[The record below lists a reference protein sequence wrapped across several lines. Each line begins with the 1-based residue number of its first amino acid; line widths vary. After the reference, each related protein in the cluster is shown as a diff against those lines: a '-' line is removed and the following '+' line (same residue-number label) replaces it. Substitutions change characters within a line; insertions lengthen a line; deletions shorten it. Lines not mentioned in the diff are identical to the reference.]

1 MTLLKWLPIRLVDK
15 FLLLMSN
22 FTLGNTEKLGLRRPK
37 IGPIELKSATG
48 KTPIL
53 DVGAFSHI
61 KSGKIK
67 VKEYPGAKIC
77 KSMMVCTI
85 QDILD
90 LCFIYLSIFDL
101 SR

>member
-1 MTLLKWLPIRLVDK
+1 MTLLKWLPTRLVDK
-15 FLLLMSN
+15 FLLLMCN

-67 VKEYPGAKIC
+67 VKKNLVAKIC
-77 KSMMVCTI
+77 NGMQYSRYLRLVFY
-85 QDILD
+85 L
-90 LCFIYLSIFDL
+90 FI
-101 SR
+101 RV